1 MATTPIGAANA
12 AARLQSMPEDEL
24 LARVLWGE
32 ARGEGAAGM
41 SAVAAVVMTRV
52 ANPRWWGRDLRSVL
66 LQRAQFSCLLNNDPN
81 LPKLLGVGVADPA
94 YRLALSIARQAIAG
108 TLADETG
115 GADHYLV
122 TAIQSRTKWAKGRAP
137 TAVIGRHSF
146 FRLEGPAPKPKGKA
160 VAIVGATGAATV
172 GGAATLADLSEQL
185 GDVAVIGAQLRGL
198 LALLPG
204 GSLGLAIAAVLVIG
218 AGVLVYRRWM
228 ANRESA

>member
-32 ARGEGAAGM
+32 ARGEGVAGM

-66 LQRAQFSCLLNNDPN
+66 LQRAQFSCLMNNDPN

-122 TAIQSRTKWAKGRAP
+122 TAIQDRTKWAKGRAP
-137 TAVIGRHSF
+137 TAEIGRHSF

-185 GDVAVIGAQLRGL
+185 GDVAVLGAQLRGL